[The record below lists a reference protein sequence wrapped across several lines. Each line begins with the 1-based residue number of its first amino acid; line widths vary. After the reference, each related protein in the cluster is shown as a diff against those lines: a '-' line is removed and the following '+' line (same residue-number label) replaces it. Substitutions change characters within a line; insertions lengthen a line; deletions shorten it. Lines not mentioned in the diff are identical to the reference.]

1 MSYTSQKLLNYLPSW
16 SKGRK
21 DPSSFIHR
29 LMSDF
34 NYSFEYQTADAVK
47 TSMMFNLMGEEAS
60 NGEFL
65 EIFLEEQDAIK
76 VVMEGTRKTYKYPI
90 VAGTIGAN
98 KIQLE
103 RAVNISDYLY
113 SLPTRIAEINSVS
126 VIDWSIWSSLNPLV
140 FSEIKTP
147 ERLLVEV
154 KDSTIYYNKSSLKE
168 EDRKAGYT
176 SFVYLSGLD
185 QDFKEIQEI
194 ISVRDDGCYVTR
206 NIFKVLE
213 SVTYDGF
220 DGTVD
225 VFLTSSREGLVDE
238 TFIRGKYVSGVT
250 VDSSGPL
257 RFYLV
262 KESFGTVLSPVIN
275 ILREGKNRNRPENG
289 VQEESLVLLANQ
301 ALLDSSNNF
310 TNIKSIAVSP
320 VDTRLYAL
328 EEDGRVLI
336 YEPKLTPFK
345 NRGTQPSEDT
355 YLDII
360 PEVHRV
366 DYGEEIDLW
375 TWFRVPTVRVSSVI
389 IKRVNP
395 SGVEEYLQSD
405 MSWGSSTNKF
415 EGLDAEGKFP
425 EESWKDFSF
434 SVTFNELGQWDFY
447 CIVNMPSLRFE
458 QYTSKTSVMVDYLVP
473 LKEFQLEAGEEIF
486 FDKQN
491 FLCIKQLNSYKRFK
505 LCNDLYIA
513 DPVSQRVLLK
523 EQYEK
528 VEIYHV

>member
-1 MSYTSQKLLNYLPSW
+1 MSYTSQKLVNYLPSW

-21 DPSSFIHR
+21 DPSSLTHK
-29 LMSDF
+29 LMSNF
-34 NYSFEYQTADAVK
+34 NYSFESQTVDAVK

-60 NGEFL
+60 NGEFV

-76 VVMEGTRKTYKYPI
+76 TIMEGTRKTYKFPT
-90 VAGTIGAN
+90 VTGTIGAN

-113 SLPTRIAEINSVS
+113 SLPTRISEINNVL
-126 VIDWSIWSSLNPLV
+126 VINWSIWSSSSPLT
-140 FSEIKTP
+140 FAEIKTP

-185 QDFKEIQEI
+185 ENFNQIQEI

-220 DGTVD
+220 DGTVNI
-225 VFLTSSREGLVDE
+225 FLTSSREGLIDE
-238 TFIRGKYVSGVT
+238 TFIRAKYVSGVT
-250 VDSSGPL
+250 INSSGPL
-257 RFYLV
+257 RFYLI

-275 ILREGKNRNRPENG
+275 TLREGKNRNRPENG
-289 VQEESLVLLANQ
+289 VQEESLVLMANQ

-310 TNIKSIAVSP
+310 TNIKSITVSP

-336 YEPKLTPFK
+336 YEPRLTPFK
-345 NRGTQPSEDT
+345 ERGTKPSEDT
-355 YLDII
+355 YLDIL
-360 PEVHRV
+360 PETHRV

-375 TWFRVPTVRVSSVI
+375 TWFRIPTVRVSGVT
-389 IKRVNP
+389 IKRVDP
-395 SGVEEYLQSD
+395 LGIEQYLQSD
-405 MSWGSSTNKF
+405 MSWGSSVHKF
-415 EGLDAEGKFP
+415 DGLDAEGKFP

-434 SVTFNELGQWDFY
+434 SVTFDQLGQWDFY
-447 CIVNMPSLRFE
+447 CIVDLPSLRYK
-458 QYTSKTSVMVDYLVP
+458 QYTSKTSVMVDYLIP
-473 LKEFQLEAGEEIF
+473 LKEFQLESGEEIF
-486 FDKQN
+486 FDKEN
-491 FLCIKQLNSYKRFK
+491 YLCIKQSNNYKRFK

-513 DPVSQRVLLK
+513 DPMSQRILLK
-523 EQYEK
+523 EEYDK